1 MFTKDGKTLTLP
13 TAGYGIGAD
22 ATIYPAGCPA
32 GTDGINYP
40 AGTGPLFSPEGRAAL
55 GVVDSPDPDRADERF
70 YWNGDLADPRPL
82 ADVLNVF
89 WEQIKAHRDALRFS
103 GCPVGDKWFH
113 NDVESRSQWERMV
126 NRAAV
131 LADADLYLIAG
142 QPTPWK
148 TKDGSF
154 VVLTAGKI
162 REVVE
167 AFEIREAIIF
177 TKAEQHKAALAA
189 QPTVEAMIA
198 YNWRTG
204 WPAAYGVAP

>member
-1 MFTKDGKTLTLP
+1 MPFKRNGQTVDITQDLVIGEGDEAITIPAASLQDEATR
-13 TAGYGIGAD
+13 AEYGIVWEAD
-22 ATIYPAGCPA
+22 AP
-32 GTDGINYP
+32 
-40 AGTGPLFSPEGRAAL
+40 
-55 GVVDSPDPDRADERF
+55 RADERF

-89 WEQIKAHRDALRFS
+89 WEQIKAHRDTLRFS

-204 WPAAYGVAP
+204 WPVSFADHG